1 MQSRSN
7 ARPPAL
13 RLRALRGR
21 IVLLWTPPRLA
32 SRGVRLLTLVI
43 GRHAPY
49 LRCLTVRH
57 GSRERPRPT
66 RPTAPAGCTIPAHI
80 PTRHAA

>member
-1 MQSRSN
+1 MRSRSE

-21 IVLLWTPPRLA
+21 VVLFWTPPHRA
-32 SRGVRLLTLVI
+32 SRGVRLLTVVI
-43 GRHAPY
+43 GRRAPF

-66 RPTAPAGCTIPAHI
+66 RPTSPAAGTIPAPF

>member
-1 MQSRSN
+1 MPSRSE

-21 IVLLWTPPRLA
+21 LILLWTPPRRA

-43 GRHAPY
+43 GRRAPY

-57 GSRERPRPT
+57 GSHDRPRPT
-66 RPTAPAGCTIPAHI
+66 RPTSPAGGTIPAHF